1 MFINVFIVVFTVCIN
16 KQTNM
21 IFQSYRLNLSDDPCP
36 YYSPQNLGC
45 LLKAFS
51 LVDRKSEDNDG
62 EETWQFN
69 HRYWEVRKTPGF
81 VSLNIEPLW

>member
-1 MFINVFIVVFTVCIN
+1 MLLNRRIRGSGCQVNTAAN
-16 KQTNM
+16 PTD
-21 IFQSYRLNLSDDPCP
+21 LNLYVLTTLTPTTPRS
-36 YYSPQNLGC
+36 
-45 LLKAFS
+45 LKVYV